1 MNTEQTSK
9 NIFMSISKY
18 LHSFLEEKIF
28 PEEQKGCERNSW
40 VTKDQPLSDKTVCR
54 DCQKRSTNLAM
65 AGIDYWKVY
74 DIIPYGWMY
83 EYDKVKE
90 KEIKAEFAR
99 VYKRNVRLILSSKL
113 NEKNK
118 KAAINTWT
126 VSLLTYSAGI
136 SE

>member
-18 LHSFLEEKIF
+18 MHSFLEEKIF

-40 VTKDQPLSDKTVCR
+40 VTKDQPLSDKAVCR

-83 EYDKVKE
+83 EYGKVKE
-90 KEIKAEFAR
+90 KEIKAGFAR

>member
-1 MNTEQTSK
+1 MVGCMNM
-9 NIFMSISKY
+9 I
-18 LHSFLEEKIF
+18 
-28 PEEQKGCERNSW
+28 
-40 VTKDQPLSDKTVCR
+40 
-54 DCQKRSTNLAM
+54 
-65 AGIDYWKVY
+65 
-74 DIIPYGWMY
+74 
-83 EYDKVKE
+83 KVKE